1 MYKVFLVED
10 EIVVREGL
18 RSIIPWQQY
27 GFSYAGDAA
36 DGEAALP
43 RIRQLRPDVLITD
56 IRMPF
61 MDGLALSRIVHAEF
75 PKMKIL
81 IASGYDDF
89 EYAREAIEVGVEQ
102 YLLKPITKA
111 TLLEVL
117 TQLRTKLDTEQ
128 EQADYYQKF
137 LREAQE
143 YEQFSRR
150 RFFEK
155 LVSGR
160 LAVQEIYEKAA
171 RLGLE
176 VTASQ
181 YNIVQFAIQ
190 QEGSSDQY
198 FEPTAR
204 LQEELAQ
211 MLVCCP
217 EYLFFRWNLTTFAV
231 LIKGEKE
238 TIAQL
243 TARCV
248 ESIGRR
254 CEGAED
260 GVEWHVA
267 SGTPVARLSALP
279 GCFAAVS
286 TLLSYR
292 YLYPKQHV
300 LTPDIARPLAAPE
313 DEGRLDSLD
322 MAAVDPARVTNFLK
336 SAPREEVEPFVEE
349 YLNSLGA
356 GALDSLLFCQYL
368 MLHVRFT
375 ATAFVETLPGGREEF
390 LAEVSG
396 ENAIRQARSGREAK
410 AYICKA
416 LRTAIELRDR
426 MAADRYHALM
436 DQTKLYIQ
444 EHYTREDLSL
454 NGVAKAV
461 NLSANYFSALFS
473 QEMGQTFTEYVTE
486 KRMEKARELLKN
498 SAMRSSEVAFAV
510 GFKDSHYF
518 SYLFKKTQGCT
529 PRDFRAAAAGG
540 RA

>member
-18 RSIIPWQQY
+18 RDIIPWQQY
-27 GFSYAGDAA
+27 GFSYVGDAP

-43 RIRQLRPDVLITD
+43 RIRQLRPNVLITD

-89 EYAREAIEVGVEQ
+89 EYARAAIEVGVEQ

-111 TLLEVL
+111 TMLDVL
-117 TQLRTKLDTEQ
+117 NQLRAKLDAEQ

-150 RFFEK
+150 RFFEN

-160 LAVQEIYEKAA
+160 LAVQEIYESAA
-171 RLGLE
+171 KLGLDI
-176 VTASQ
+176 TASQ
-181 YNIVQFAIQ
+181 YNILQFAIQ
-190 QEGSSDQY
+190 QEDNSDQY
-198 FEPTAR
+198 FEPTAE
-204 LQEELAQ
+204 LQAELGQ
-211 MLVCCP
+211 LLVCCP
-217 EYLFFRWNLTTFAV
+217 EYLLFRWNLTTFAV
-231 LIKGEKE
+231 LIKGEPD
-238 TIAQL
+238 TIAAL
-243 TARCV
+243 TARCA
-248 ESIGRR
+248 ESICRR
-254 CEGAED
+254 CENAEA

-267 SGTPVARLSALP
+267 SGVPVGRLSALP

-286 TLLSYR
+286 RLLSYR

-300 LTPDIARPLAAPE
+300 LTPDIARPLTARE
-313 DEGRLDSLD
+313 DEERLNQLDAAALDSSRIL
-322 MAAVDPARVTNFLK
+322 NFLK
-336 SAPREEVEPFVEE
+336 AAQPEEVEPFVSE
-349 YLNSLGA
+349 YCGSLGEN
-356 GALDSLLFCQYL
+356 ALDSLLFCQYL

-375 ATAFVETLPGGREEF
+375 ATAFVETLPDAREEF
-390 LAEVSG
+390 LAAISG
-396 ENAIRQARSGREAK
+396 ENVIRQAGSGEQAK
-410 AYICKA
+410 AYISHLLSKA
-416 LRTAIELRDR
+416 IALRDR
-426 MAADRYHALM
+426 SAADRYHALM
-436 DQTKLYIQ
+436 DQTKQYIEQ
-444 EHYTREDLSL
+444 HYTHEDLSL

-461 NLSANYFSALFS
+461 NLSASYFSALFS
-473 QEMGQTFTEYVTE
+473 QEMGKTFTEYVTE
-486 KRMEKARELLKN
+486 KRMEKARELLRT
-498 SAMRSSEVAFAV
+498 SALRSSEVAFAV

-529 PRDFRAAAAGG
+529 PRDYRASAGG
-540 RA
+540 KP